1 MNGIDNNLSSL
12 VHGGE
17 STQRRGELSK
27 GERTWR
33 VERGELSKGKRT
45 GRVERGELS
54 KGERTR

>member
-45 GRVERGELS
+45 GRVERGELRGPS
-54 KGERTR
+54 